1 MWEYVYLYRGN
12 SFVFHLQFT
21 FLFCTTLWRWKEP
34 WKAETQHTMNVG
46 YNAKTW
52 LYRLFCCIIFYEM
65 ARYQEHASPRLF
77 DFSQLY
83 HSCWFFS
90 REWTIQWD
98 EFKNIIKES
107 SYQLWKSNV
116 LSFFLSETAGIRW
129 HPDKDLQYR
138 AHLMIF
144 VLHKHE

>member
-1 MWEYVYLYRGN
+1 MYTCIEVIH
-12 SFVFHLQFT
+12 SFFIYSLHFYSAL
-21 FLFCTTLWRWKEP
+21 LCGGGKNHEKPRHS
-34 WKAETQHTMNVG
+34 TQWMLVIMRKLG
-46 YNAKTW
+46 YTVC
-52 LYRLFCCIIFYEM
+52 FVVSFFYEM